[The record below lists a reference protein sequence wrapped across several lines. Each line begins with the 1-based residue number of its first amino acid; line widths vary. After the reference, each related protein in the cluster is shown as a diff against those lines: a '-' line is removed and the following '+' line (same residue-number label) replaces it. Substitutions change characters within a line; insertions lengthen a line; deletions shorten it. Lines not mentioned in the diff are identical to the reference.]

1 MTNMSS
7 TRARTPSAAWYGLSV
22 LILVAGWL
30 AMAILLVTRIGGTA
44 DRMMRLVV
52 PGEAELRLTQTGTY
66 TIFHEYRSTLD
77 GRVYDTPSVDGLD
90 VTVRALPSGRLIEL
104 MRGGDS
110 SYSLGGSAGR
120 SLFDFEVSEPGAYR
134 IAGAYADGRREP
146 QAVLAVD
153 RGFVGDLLI
162 TILVAIACAFGGTGG
177 AIVVAI
183 LVARRRAKAVGA
195 PI

>member
-1 MTNMSS
+1 MTGISS
-7 TRARTPSAAWYGLSV
+7 TRAPSAAWYGLAV
-22 LILVAGWL
+22 LVLVAGWVGMGTLL
-30 AMAILLVTRIGGTA
+30 ATRLSGAT

-52 PGEAELRLTQTGTY
+52 PGEAELRLNQTGTY

-77 GRVYDTPSVDGLD
+77 GRVYDTPSIDGLD
-90 VTVRALPSGRLIEL
+90 VTVRAVPSGRLIEL
-104 MRGGDS
+104 MRGADS
-110 SYSLGGSAGR
+110 SYTFSGSAGR

-134 IAGAYADGRREP
+134 IAGIYADGRKEP

-162 TILVAIACAFGGTGG
+162 TILGAVAFAFAGTGG

-183 LVARRRAKAVGA
+183 LVARRRAKAAGA
-195 PI
+195 AF